1 MSHSRGSLEV
11 AKGTA
16 STTSGELEKIARR
29 YIYELSCLPRKMV
42 VGMGVQCKCKGFM
55 IGEDVEWSS
64 LKIVSE
70 MMNSKINC

>member
-1 MSHSRGSLEV
+1 MEGCRILQG
-11 AKGTA
+11 
-16 STTSGELEKIARR
+16 GELI
-29 YIYELSCLPRKMV
+29 YIIELSCLPRKIV
-42 VGMGVQCKCKGFM
+42 VRMGVQCKCKGFM